1 MMDLNSFL
9 KNHPTLLFAEDMK
22 TICQPLFKLGIDYF
36 SHVMINSQ
44 NEMTAN
50 ASNPEYFRF
59 YFEQGF
65 HQSDLH
71 TAHFDI
77 PQRYVLWHLVKR
89 EGKAE
94 ELYQSGIEF
103 GLFYIFTVIERAG
116 NEQNYYHFAAKSH
129 KDYMNEFYFRHI
141 DLLEQFIAYYK
152 HSVLLNDR
160 LNRAYKLPY
169 KINNTTGSHIIKVDF
184 SSSLT
189 SVTIRDYLNSI
200 QVKSNLAQPVLELSR
215 RELQCALYLL
225 EGKTSM
231 EIAHLLNLSPRTV
244 EVYFNRLKNRFG
256 SKNKIQLVRHLIET
270 GLLNQ
275 TSVSFDV

>member
-1 MMDLNSFL
+1 MTELNSFL
-9 KNHPTLLFAEDMK
+9 KNHPSLIFADDMQRV
-22 TICQPLFKLGIDYF
+22 CQPIFKLGIDYF
-36 SHVMINSQ
+36 SHVKINSQ

-71 TAHFDI
+71 TAHFEI

-94 ELYQSGIEF
+94 ELYQSGIEY
-103 GLFYIFTVIERAG
+103 GLFYIFTVIDRSPS
-116 NEQNYYHFAAKSH
+116 EQNYYHFAARAS
-129 KDYMNEFYFRHI
+129 KDYMNDFYFRHI

-152 HSVLLNDR
+152 HSLILNNR
-160 LNRAYKLPY
+160 LNRAYELPY
-169 KINNTTGSHIIKVDF
+169 KIKDTEGSHIIQVDYSQSISMEQIKDYLGSIQF
-184 SSSLT
+184 SSSTNELP
-189 SVTIRDYLNSI
+189 
-200 QVKSNLAQPVLELSR
+200 QLSR

-231 EIAHLLNLSPRTV
+231 EIAQLLNLSPRTV
-244 EVYFNRLKNRFG
+244 EVYFNRLKSRFG
-256 SKNKIQLVRHLIET
+256 SKNKIQLTRHLIEA
-270 GLLNQ
+270 GILKNSLI
-275 TSVSFDV
+275 

>member
-1 MMDLNSFL
+1 MTDLKVFL
-9 KNHPTLLFAEDMK
+9 KNHPSLLFADDMQH
-22 TICQPLFKLGIDYF
+22 ICQPIYKLGIDYF
-36 SHVMINSQ
+36 SHVMINSE

-50 ASNPEYFRF
+50 ASNPDYFKF

-71 TAHFDI
+71 TAHFEI

-103 GLFYIFTVIERAG
+103 GLYYIFTIIEHLPF
-116 NEQNYYHFAAKSH
+116 EKNYYHFAAKST

-152 HSVLLNDR
+152 HSITLNNR

-169 KINNTTGSHIIKVDF
+169 KINGTEGSHIIKVDYNQ
-184 SSSLT
+184 SISLEQ
-189 SVTIRDYLNSI
+189 IKDYLDSI
-200 QVKSNLAQPVLELSR
+200 QLTTNQTPSLPQLSR
-215 RELQCALYLL
+215 RELQCSLYLL
-225 EGKTSM
+225 EGKTSI
-231 EIAHLLNLSPRTV
+231 EIAQLLNISPRTV

-256 SKNKIQLVRHLIET
+256 SKNKIQLTRHLIEA
-270 GLLNQ
+270 GILKNWPG
-275 TSVSFDV
+275 

>member
-1 MMDLNSFL
+1 MDLNSFL
-9 KNHPTLLFAEDMK
+9 KNHPTLIFAEDMR

-36 SHVMINSQ
+36 SHVMINSN

-71 TAHFDI
+71 TAKFDI

-94 ELYQSGIEF
+94 ELYQSGIEY
-103 GLFYIFTVIERAG
+103 GLFYIFTIIERSLT
-116 NEQNYYHFAAKSH
+116 EQNYYHFAAKSH
-129 KDYMNEFYFRHI
+129 KDYMNDFYFRHI

-152 HSVLLNDR
+152 HSMLLNDG

-169 KINNTTGSHIIKVDF
+169 KIKNTTGSHIIKVDF

-189 SVTIRDYLNSI
+189 PVTIKDYLNSI
-200 QVKSNLAQPVLELSR
+200 QLKSNSNKPVSELSR

-231 EIAHLLNLSPRTV
+231 EIALLLNLSPRTV

-256 SKNKIQLVRHLIET
+256 SKNKIQLVRHLIES
-270 GLLNQ
+270 GLLSHI
-275 TSVSFDV
+275 TVPIDS